1 MERNIFLK
9 LTQNCGTSW
18 MEEYTAELEIH
29 AVLLDDNLVEPQQHA
44 VLVRRCVAAVIHVH
58 VLHAVKLLA

>member
-1 MERNIFLK
+1 
-9 LTQNCGTSW
+9 